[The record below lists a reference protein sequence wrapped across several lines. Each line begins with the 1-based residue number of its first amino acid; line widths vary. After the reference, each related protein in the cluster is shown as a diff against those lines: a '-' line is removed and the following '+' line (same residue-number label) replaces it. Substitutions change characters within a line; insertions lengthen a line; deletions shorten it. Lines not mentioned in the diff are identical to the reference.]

1 MDLILT
7 ILFLC
12 VLIFGFERTFR
23 GIKQTTKATLKTFT
37 EGGDIVSNIKEEFR
51 DIGLFEVQTNN
62 IKVKIGD
69 RNVDAIEVQIRGLIN
84 ATRTTEMTFVTSL
97 FDYSEEKYEAVLSSI
112 EVFRESATDGYQN
125 VVNVP
130 SISPNMGY
138 KNWITVAT
146 IYPEILVGTKKGKR
160 KIRIF
165 VRAIPSKELTKINY
179 GLHDEG
185 TEIFVSVLKDID
197 LVLIEKGWRESELER
212 DEARSIIVKLAVAI
226 ASEDGKMNPSE
237 GKAIQAWIKQEI
249 SYVGEQKKEFLKN
262 LLNTSLKESFKDAEL
277 KKLKKLPL
285 ISRLKEINIGYMNQ
299 SLLEL
304 LVKVIGADSEI
315 TKAEMKAINQ
325 VASELNINLND
336 LKAMTDK
343 AFLEM
348 SDMSMPDETMESLLG
363 INASWTKEQIKTHLN
378 KEFAKWNGRIQA
390 LENEEEKNKAQK
402 MLDAIASARKKYGN

>member
-1 MDLILT
+1 M
-7 ILFLC
+7 
-12 VLIFGFERTFR
+12 
-23 GIKQTTKATLKTFT
+23 
-37 EGGDIVSNIKEEFR
+37 
-51 DIGLFEVQTNN
+51 
-62 IKVKIGD
+62 
-69 RNVDAIEVQIRGLIN
+69 
-84 ATRTTEMTFVTSL
+84 
-97 FDYSEEKYEAVLSSI
+97 
-112 EVFRESATDGYQN
+112 
-125 VVNVP
+125 
-130 SISPNMGY
+130 
-138 KNWITVAT
+138 
-146 IYPEILVGTKKGKR
+146 
-160 KIRIF
+160 
-165 VRAIPSKELTKINY
+165 
-179 GLHDEG
+179 
-185 TEIFVSVLKDID
+185 
-197 LVLIEKGWRESELER
+197 
-212 DEARSIIVKLAVAI
+212 
-226 ASEDGKMNPSE
+226 
-237 GKAIQAWIKQEI
+237 
-249 SYVGEQKKEFLKN
+249 
-262 LLNTSLKESFKDAEL
+262 KESFKDVEL

-315 TKAEMKAINQ
+315 TKVAMKAINQ